1 MCTNDQVLDTEIDW
15 KAYMEQIQL
24 FQDGE
29 REYTKIEGG
38 TGPLVYPAAHVW
50 IYNLLYHITDRG
62 KDILLAQKLFA
73 GLYLLNLAVVMACYR
88 KAKVGTRLLRID

>member
-1 MCTNDQVLDTEIDW
+1 
-15 KAYMEQIQL
+15 MEQIQL
-24 FQDGE
+24 YEDGE

-50 IYNLLYHITDRG
+50 IYRALYNITNHG

-73 GLYLLNLAVVMACYR
+73 GLYLINLGVVMACYL
-88 KAKVGTRLLRID
+88 KAKVGS

>member
-1 MCTNDQVLDTEIDW
+1 
-15 KAYMEQIQL
+15 MEQIQL

-50 IYNLLYHITDRG
+50 IYNVLYQITDHG

-73 GLYLLNLAVVMACYR
+73 GLYLITLGTVMACYR
-88 KAKVGTRLLRID
+88 KAKVCSDASGD